1 MFSYEELGG
10 LKGSES
16 WLLGRT
22 LACRVGVALYEVAMR
37 HLGRAE
43 TLHGWPQLAESD
55 AEYDGIIC
63 PSRSRGC
70 VALCDLTA

>member
-16 WLLGRT
+16 WLLGST
-22 LACRVGVALYEVAMR
+22 LACRVGVALYEVGMR

-43 TLHGWPQLAESD
+43 TLHVGPV
-55 AEYDGIIC
+55 G
-63 PSRSRGC
+63 
-70 VALCDLTA
+70 